1 MKRALLGTS
10 ALLGVGMMVHPA
22 LAEEPI
28 HLTIGGYYKAA
39 YMGISDDNGVLDDD
53 DDANPELGHNTNRD
67 GLFSDAEIHFLGSTV
82 LDNGLEVGVQIEL
95 EGEDQFDQIDEAYV
109 WFGGGFG
116 ELRVGSDDE
125 ALHKA
130 CVIPPG
136 GSSNFSA
143 FSPNQWAANTG
154 GLMSAFAGFG
164 DNSICTGVDG
174 TTDAQKII
182 YTSPVFA
189 GFQLTASYTPN
200 GGDETHDDGVGTH
213 VGMPTNTPG
222 ESRHNTSVALNYGY
236 EGNGWGLAASLGG
249 SWEGHKEEDN
259 ESFGGADVSFGEQEF
274 YQAGINVFI
283 GNFAIGVGGEIYNDL
298 VDFRFEGDSITND
311 VWVAGVGMSYA
322 YDAWIFG
329 VQYSHREDEFVVSA
343 DEEDEL
349 DLSQDRVIGT
359 TTYLLGPGMNLD
371 ASIAYTWLDADP
383 EAVLLFDDSGGLDD
397 YQAIEVGVG
406 ATLTF

>member
-95 EGEDQFDQIDEAYV
+95 EGEDQFGDQVDEAYV

-136 GSSNFSA
+136 IGSTPHGRSGPPKRAAASRDDFSTVRRA
-143 FSPNQWAANTG
+143 GRRAA
-154 GLMSAFAGFG
+154 SARSCHSALEIRVSVAGCPQCVMRSRAP
-164 DNSICTGVDG
+164 D
-174 TTDAQKII
+174 
-182 YTSPVFA
+182 
-189 GFQLTASYTPN
+189 LTAATR
-200 GGDETHDDGVGTH
+200 
-213 VGMPTNTPG
+213 G
-222 ESRHNTSVALNYGY
+222 ELKH
-236 EGNGWGLAASLGG
+236 
-249 SWEGHKEEDN
+249 
-259 ESFGGADVSFGEQEF
+259 
-274 YQAGINVFI
+274 
-283 GNFAIGVGGEIYNDL
+283 
-298 VDFRFEGDSITND
+298 
-311 VWVAGVGMSYA
+311 
-322 YDAWIFG
+322 
-329 VQYSHREDEFVVSA
+329 
-343 DEEDEL
+343 
-349 DLSQDRVIGT
+349 
-359 TTYLLGPGMNLD
+359 
-371 ASIAYTWLDADP
+371 
-383 EAVLLFDDSGGLDD
+383 LFHS
-397 YQAIEVGVG
+397 
-406 ATLTF
+406 